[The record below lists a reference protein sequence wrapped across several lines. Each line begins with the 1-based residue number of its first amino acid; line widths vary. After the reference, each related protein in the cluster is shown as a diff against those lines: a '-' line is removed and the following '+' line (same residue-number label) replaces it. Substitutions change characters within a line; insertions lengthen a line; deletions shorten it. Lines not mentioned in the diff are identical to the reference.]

1 VEMKRESYLIVEVV
15 LSIDVELELVVY
27 ISSIF
32 ESKKPNIF
40 IKDPRSCRKHL
51 KMNKKKDI

>member
-1 VEMKRESYLIVEVV
+1 MKRESYLIVEVV